1 MDPGAGLLCRG
12 MSPSDPAPTAPSPAT
27 PGDSATDPRELTL
40 AGGCFWCLDAVYR
53 RVRGV
58 LGVESGYTGG
68 HTPDPDYES
77 VCSGTTGHAEAVR
90 VRFDAAV
97 VPAEVIMD
105 LFFTGHDPTSLNRQ
119 GHDVGTQYRSAVFA
133 RDAQEAQ
140 FFAAQIA
147 RAQGLYDRPIVT
159 TIEPVGPWHPAEE
172 VHQDFYARR
181 PGNGYCRVV
190 IDPKL
195 AKVRRRYAAWLT
207 EG

>member
-1 MDPGAGLLCRG
+1 MNPPAGLLSTD
-12 MSPSDPAPTAPSPAT
+12 MTESVPPAVHDAAPQPT
-27 PGDSATDPRELTL
+27 DVRELIL

-58 LGVESGYTGG
+58 LEVESGYTGG
-68 HTPDPDYES
+68 RDPRPTYEA
-77 VCSGTTGHAEAVR
+77 VCTGTTGHAEAVR

-97 VPAEVIMD
+97 VPPEVIMD

-133 RDAQEAQ
+133 RDEAEAD
-140 FFAAQIA
+140 FFVAQIA
-147 RAQGLYDRPIVT
+147 RAQELYDRPIVT
-159 TIEPVGPWHPAEE
+159 TIEPAGPWHPAEE

-195 AKVRRRYAAWLT
+195 AAVRRRYAAWLT
-207 EG
+207 ED